1 MKKKSKAK
9 VPKKRGRRPPV
20 KIRIEVV
27 RGTERTFEA
36 VELAI
41 KEKLAAYPTD
51 LFRNNQTVI
60 IQIQEEGGHNGPG
73 TKAT

>member
-9 VPKKRGRRPPV
+9 APKKRSRPPV
-20 KIRIEVV
+20 KIRIEVGK
-27 RGTERTFEA
+27 GTKPTIEV

-51 LFRNNQTVI
+51 LFRDNRTVI
-60 IQIQEEGGHNGPG
+60 IQIQEEGGRPLRAKR
-73 TKAT
+73 TE